1 MIRREALQ
9 SLSAF
14 NSTDGDTDRDPH
26 NSRRDSG
33 STDRD
38 IDRDCWKDAKGSRL
52 RKGKDSPDSKVR
64 LLYTLKINVLILN

>member
-26 NSRRDSG
+26 NSSRRDSG

-52 RKGKDSPDSKVR
+52 RKGKDSPDSKVK
-64 LLYTLKINVLILN
+64 LC